1 MEPLMVEPTDAK
13 LRISGGLTNT
23 FLHCHTCLSD
33 EDFNRLRRME
43 FTERENYIHNG
54 QLSGSVAGV
63 IERNSVV
70 NTSQSRHAEERK
82 SKERKTAQFIEL
94 LEQIRASIKQ
104 MEIDVK
110 ALIASFEKRDGD
122 AWREK
127 LALDILGADDI
138 PQQRSGENINA
149 YRKRLEQHLINEMLN
164 PDGTIRNKYK
174 NDAKYGDYAEWAQK
188 QFHLNSAR
196 AVVAKLDDDNTN
208 PQRKEQLLDEMK
220 DRGFIQE
227 MVFADRVSS
236 SLDTQASVRDTRDS
250 QHDEMLSRASSSDAT
265 LKFMS

>member
-1 MEPLMVEPTDAK
+1 MERVMVEPTDAK
-13 LRISGGLTNT
+13 LRVSGGLTNT
-23 FLHCHTCLSD
+23 FIHCRTCLPD
-33 EDFNRLRRME
+33 EDFDRLRRME
-43 FTERENYIHNG
+43 FTEKDNHIHNG
-54 QLSGSVAGV
+54 QLSSSVTSV
-63 IERNSVV
+63 IERNSAA
-70 NTSQSRHAEERK
+70 NTGQSTQAEERK
-82 SKERKTAQFIEL
+82 SKERRTAQFVEL
-94 LEQIRASIKQ
+94 LEQIRTSIKQ
-104 MEIDVK
+104 METDVK

-164 PDGTIRNKYK
+164 ADGTIRDKYK
-174 NDAKYGDYAEWAQK
+174 NDPKYGDYAEWAQK

-196 AVVAKLDDDNTN
+196 AVVAELDDDNTG

-220 DRGFIQE
+220 ERGFIQE
-227 MVFADRVSS
+227 MVFAERVSN

-250 QHDEMLSRASSSDAT
+250 RRDAVLSQAQSPDAT
-265 LKFMS
+265 LKFLS

>member
-1 MEPLMVEPTDAK
+1 MEPLMVELTDAK
-13 LRISGGLTNT
+13 LRVSGGLTNS
-23 FLHCHTCLSD
+23 FIHCRTCLSD
-33 EDFNRLRRME
+33 EDFDRLRHTE

-54 QLSGSVAGV
+54 QLSGSVTSV
-63 IERNSVV
+63 IERNSVA
-70 NTSQSRHAEERK
+70 NTGQSRHAEERK
-82 SKERKTAQFIEL
+82 FKERRTVQFVEL

-104 MEIDVK
+104 MEMDVK

-164 PDGTIRNKYK
+164 PDSTIKDKYK
-174 NDAKYGDYAEWAQK
+174 NDPKYGDYAEWAQK

-196 AVVAKLDDDNTN
+196 AIVAELDDDNTG
-208 PQRKEQLLDEMK
+208 PQRKEQVLDEMK
-220 DRGFIQE
+220 ERGFIQE
-227 MVFADRVSS
+227 MVFADRISNSV
-236 SLDTQASVRDTRDS
+236 DTQDSVRDARDDRRDAILS
-250 QHDEMLSRASSSDAT
+250 QGQSSNAT
-265 LKFMS
+265 LKFLS

>member
-1 MEPLMVEPTDAK
+1 MVEPTDAK
-13 LRISGGLTNT
+13 LRVSGGLTDS
-23 FLHCHTCLSD
+23 FLHCRTCLPE
-33 EDFNRLRRME
+33 EDFDRLRRAE
-43 FTERENYIHNG
+43 FTERDNHIHNG

-63 IERNSVV
+63 IERNSVA
-70 NTSQSRHAEERK
+70 NTGQARHAEERK
-82 SKERKTAQFIEL
+82 SKERRTAQFVEL

-104 MEIDVK
+104 METDIK

-164 PDGTIRNKYK
+164 ADGTIRDKYK
-174 NDAKYGDYAEWAQK
+174 NDPKYGDYAEWAQK
-188 QFHLNSAR
+188 QFHLNNAR
-196 AVVAKLDDDNTN
+196 AVVAELDEDNTN
-208 PQRKEQLLDEMK
+208 PQRKEQLFDEMK
-220 DRGFIQE
+220 QRGFIQE
-227 MVFADRVSS
+227 MVFADRVSNKV
-236 SLDTQASVRDTRDS
+236 DTQDSVLDIIDKQYEEGLLQVRS
-250 QHDEMLSRASSSDAT
+250 ADAV

>member
-1 MEPLMVEPTDAK
+1 MVEPTDAK
-13 LRISGGLTNT
+13 LRVSGGLTNT
-23 FLHCHTCLSD
+23 FIHCRTCLPE

-43 FTERENYIHNG
+43 FTERENHIHNG
-54 QLSGSVAGV
+54 QLSGSVTSV
-63 IERNSVV
+63 IERNSAA
-70 NTSQSRHAEERK
+70 NTGQSRHAEERK
-82 SKERKTAQFIEL
+82 SKERRTAQFVEL

-104 MEIDVK
+104 METDVK

-164 PDGTIRNKYK
+164 SDGTIKDKYK
-174 NDAKYGDYAEWAQK
+174 NDPKYGDYAEWAQK

-196 AVVAKLDDDNTN
+196 AIVAELDDDKTG
-208 PQRKEQLLDEMK
+208 PQRKEQLFNEMK
-220 DRGFIQE
+220 ERGFIQE
-227 MVFADRVSS
+227 MVFADRVANSV
-236 SLDTQASVRDTRDS
+236 DTQDSVRDI
-250 QHDEMLSRASSSDAT
+250 HDDVEDKTAQRTISTDAVM
-265 LKFMS
+265 KFNS